1 MSVAAATDRCAVA
14 MDGVA
19 RTQVHAHVSS
29 TVGRRHKVAN
39 EFQDFLDALPE
50 EFGVTWETV
59 GPEHVLWYAQ
69 EWLPKHIGAWFFSP
83 STAGGSRWHSIAH
96 AWPWCV
102 HGYSACMAI
111 VRAWR
116 SACMHGLW
124 G

>member
-29 TVGRRHKVAN
+29 TVGRRHKGAI

-69 EWLPKHIGAWFFSP
+69 EWLPKHIGAWLFSP
-83 STAGGSRWHSIAH
+83 PQQVALDGT
-96 AWPWCV
+96 P
-102 HGYSACMAI
+102 
-111 VRAWR
+111 
-116 SACMHGLW
+116 
-124 G
+124 